1 MRLVLGLC
9 AAALVAGLAPAHTQI
24 EVKYTHDW
32 KWEGPSAPFLMARDK
47 GYFAEEGIEITMDS
61 GAGSRESIPRVA
73 SGAYDIGF
81 GDVNSLIKFRDQ
93 NPDIPLMAV
102 MMVYNRPPFAIIG
115 RKSLGVE
122 TPKDLEGRILG
133 APAPDAAYAQWDAF
147 TAAAGIDADAVTI
160 ENVGFPV
167 REPMLA
173 REEVDA
179 VAGFSFSSFINL
191 KAAGVPED
199 DISVILMSEHGLEMY
214 SNVIMVNPAFAEE
227 HPDAVAGFLRA
238 LNRAIF
244 ETFEDPAAA
253 VAHVIA
259 ANDVAREA
267 VELERL
273 EMSIDQAFLGPE
285 LETMPFGGIDE
296 ARFER
301 AIQQIAQTY
310 DFQNTPPSAGDI
322 FDASFLPPAEERM
335 VGDALLQ

>member
-1 MRLVLGLC
+1 
-9 AAALVAGLAPAHTQI
+9 
-24 EVKYTHDW
+24 
-32 KWEGPSAPFLMARDK
+32 
-47 GYFAEEGIEITMDS
+47 
-61 GAGSRESIPRVA
+61 
-73 SGAYDIGF
+73 
-81 GDVNSLIKFRDQ
+81 
-93 NPDIPLMAV
+93 
-102 MMVYNRPPFAIIG
+102 
-115 RKSLGVE
+115 
-122 TPKDLEGRILG
+122 
-133 APAPDAAYAQWDAF
+133 
-147 TAAAGIDADAVTI
+147 
-160 ENVGFPV
+160 V

-191 KAAGVPED
+191 KAAGVPEE

-227 HPDAVAGFLRA
+227 NPDAVAGFLRA

-253 VAHVIA
+253 VTHVIA
-259 ANDVAREA
+259 ANDVAREE

-273 EMSIDQAFLGPE
+273 EMSIEQAFLGPE
-285 LETMPFGGIDE
+285 LRKMPFGGIDE

-310 DFQNTPPSAGDI
+310 DFQNPLPSAADI

>member
-1 MRLVLGLC
+1 MRLVLGVC
-9 AAALVAGLAPAHTQI
+9 AAIALSTAARADMV
-24 EVKYTHDW
+24 EVRYTHDW

-47 GYFAEEGIEITMDS
+47 GYFAEEGLDVSMDA

-93 NPDIPLMAV
+93 NPEIELKAV
-102 MMVYNRPPFAIIG
+102 LMVYNRPPFAIIG
-115 RKSLGVE
+115 RKSLGV
-122 TPKDLEGRILG
+122 TGPKDLEGRVLG
-133 APAPDAAYAQWDAF
+133 APAPDAAYAQWNAF
-147 TAAAGIDADAVTI
+147 TAAAGIDASKVTI

-173 REEVDA
+173 RGEVDA

-199 DISVILMSEHGLEMY
+199 DISVILMSEHGLDMY
-214 SNVIMVNPAFAEE
+214 GNVIMVNPDFAEE
-227 HPDAVAGFLRA
+227 HPEAVEGFVRA
-238 LNRAIF
+238 LMRGVF

-253 VAHVIA
+253 VSHVLE
-259 ANDVAREA
+259 ANDVAREE

-273 EMSIDQAFLGPE
+273 EMSIEQAFLGPE
-285 LETMPFGGIDE
+285 VREQGFGGVDE

-301 AIQQIAQTY
+301 AMEQIAQTY
-310 DFQNTPPSAGDI
+310 AFQNPMPAPSDI

-335 VGDALLQ
+335 LP

>member
-1 MRLVLGLC
+1 MRLVLGVC
-9 AAALVAGLAPAHTQI
+9 AAIALSTAARADMV
-24 EVKYTHDW
+24 EVRYTHDW

-47 GYFAEEGIEITMDS
+47 GYFAEEGLDVSMDA

-93 NPDIPLMAV
+93 NPEIELKAV
-102 MMVYNRPPFAIIG
+102 LMVYNRPPFAIIG
-115 RKSLGVE
+115 RKSLGV
-122 TPKDLEGRILG
+122 TGPKDLEGRVLG
-133 APAPDAAYAQWDAF
+133 APAPDAAYAQWNAF
-147 TAAAGIDADAVTI
+147 TAAAGIDASQVTI

-173 REEVDA
+173 RGEVDA

-199 DISVILMSEHGLEMY
+199 DISVILMSEHGLDMY
-214 SNVIMVNPAFAEE
+214 GNVIMVNPDFAEE
-227 HPDAVAGFLRA
+227 HPEAVEGFVRA
-238 LNRAIF
+238 LMRGVF

-253 VAHVIA
+253 VSHVLE
-259 ANDVAREA
+259 ANDVAREE

-273 EMSIDQAFLGPE
+273 EMSIEQAFLGPE
-285 LETMPFGGIDE
+285 VREQGFGGVDE

-301 AIQQIAQTY
+301 AMEQIAQTY
-310 DFQNTPPSAGDI
+310 AFQNPMPAPSDI

-335 VGDALLQ
+335 LP

>member
-1 MRLVLGLC
+1 MRRSLILS
-9 AAALVAGLAPAHTQI
+9 AALALAALAARAEMVEI
-24 EVKYTHDW
+24 RYTHDW
-32 KWEGPSAPFLMARDK
+32 KWEGPAAPFLLARDK
-47 GYFAEEGIEITMDS
+47 GYFEEEGLDVAMDA

-93 NPDIPLMAV
+93 NPEIEVKAV
-102 MMVYNRPPFAIIG
+102 LMVYNRPPFAIIG
-115 RKSLGVE
+115 RRSLGVAA
-122 TPKDLEGRILG
+122 PRDLEGRVLG
-133 APAPDAAYAQWDAF
+133 APAPDAAYAQWNAF
-147 TAAAGIDADAVTI
+147 TEAADVDPSRVTI

-173 REEVDA
+173 RGEVDA

-214 SNVIMVNPAFAEE
+214 GNVIMVNPDFAEE
-227 HPDAVAGFLRA
+227 HPEAVAGFVRA
-238 LNRAIF
+238 LMRGVF
-244 ETFEDPAAA
+244 ETFADPAAA
-253 VAHVIA
+253 VRHVLD

-273 EMSIDQAFLGPE
+273 EMAIEQAFLGPE
-285 LETMPFGGIDE
+285 LAEIGFGAIDD

-301 AIQQIAQTY
+301 ALAQIAQTY
-310 DFQNTPPSAGDI
+310 DFQNPLPEPSAI
-322 FDASFLPPAEERM
+322 FDDSFLPPKEERM
-335 VGDALLQ
+335 VP